1 MASRFVEQVEKI
13 WYGEIK
19 PGPDEVGFE
28 YSFIFAIKADRV
40 STVFL
45 QNHSVIALDSSDP
58 IQVSYDHKIGNDPTG
73 REHPGLLKMKC
84 SPGHG
89 TIKPLSMWTYWLHER
104 SKYGEVYR

>member
-19 PGPDEVGFE
+19 PGPEEVGFE

-73 REHPGLLKMKC
+73 REHPRSFENEMLSGAR
-84 SPGHG
+84 HHQ
-89 TIKPLSMWTYWLHER
+89 TIVNVDILAT
-104 SKYGEVYR
+104 